1 MDIDDDFFKTMG
13 MQLITGRIFGTGE
26 SPASQPVA
34 IVNPTFVRAAFAD
47 ESALGRRFKLSGRPG
62 APEYE
67 IVGVV
72 EDAKYTTIR
81 DDAPPTAYLSARQT
95 KPGRMTFAL
104 KTSSDPLLLVES
116 VRSVVSAIE
125 PNVPLSGVRTQEA
138 QIAYSL
144 RRERLF
150 AQLATILGAVTL
162 GLCAIGLY
170 GLLIASVS
178 RRIPEIG
185 VRMALGAERWD
196 VRWMVLRQSLM
207 LVVAGLALGLP
218 AALMS
223 MRMLESLRFGLEERD
238 PWVLSSAVVV
248 LIVVSAIAAYVPA
261 LRASRV
267 DPVIALRS

>member
-1 MDIDDDFFKTMG
+1 
-13 MQLITGRIFGTGE
+13 
-26 SPASQPVA
+26 
-34 IVNPTFVRAAFAD
+34 
-47 ESALGRRFKLSGRPG
+47 
-62 APEYE
+62 
-67 IVGVV
+67 
-72 EDAKYTTIR
+72 
-81 DDAPPTAYLSARQT
+81 
-95 KPGRMTFAL
+95 MTFAL

-138 QIAYSL
+138 QIADSL

-150 AQLATILGAVTL
+150 AQLATMLGAVTL

-238 PWVLSSAVVV
+238 PWVLSSAVAV